1 MGVNYN
7 SYVTLLKNHMAQKGI
22 SDADL
27 KQYDPMLQDKVRT
40 GMYEEIVGYYAN
52 DATSIKKA
60 MNDNKTFLTRYINN
74 LRA

>member
-7 SYVTLLKNHMAQKGI
+7 SYVALLKNYITEKGI
-22 SDADL
+22 SEVDL
-27 KQYDPMLQDKVRT
+27 KQYDPILQDKVRT
-40 GMYEEIVGYYAN
+40 GMYKEIVGYYAN

>member
-7 SYVTLLKNHMAQKGI
+7 SYVALLKNYMAEKGI

-27 KQYDPMLQDKVRT
+27 KQYDPVLQDRMRT
-40 GMYEEIVGYYAN
+40 GMYKEISPYYT
-52 DATSIKKA
+52 DGFQVSK
-60 MNDNKTFLTRYINN
+60 DNKTFLTRYINN

>member
-7 SYVTLLKNHMAQKGI
+7 GYDDLLKKYMTEKGI

-27 KQYDPMLQDKVRT
+27 KQYSPILQDKVRT
-40 GMYEEIVGYYAN
+40 GMYKAISGYYT
-52 DATSIKKA
+52 DALQAAK
-60 MNDNKTFLTRYINN
+60 DNKAFLTRYINN

>member
-1 MGVNYN
+1 MGVDYKG
-7 SYVTLLKNHMAQKGI
+7 YVALLKNYMAQKGI

-40 GMYEEIVGYYAN
+40 GMYKEIVGYYAN

>member
-1 MGVNYN
+1 MGITYN
-7 SYVTLLKNHMAQKGI
+7 SYITLLKNYMAQKGI

-40 GMYEEIVGYYAN
+40 EMYKEIVGYYAN

-60 MNDNKTFLTRYINN
+60 MNDNKIFLTRYINN